1 MKYFLEDAMQILKD
15 ILSNHIIIAPI
26 IAWAVS
32 QIMKTITYVVVEK
45 EFVFKRIIS
54 DGGMPSAHSA
64 TVVALAGMCGWT
76 QGFDSALFAMAM
88 ILAIVIMRDAV
99 GVRRESGVNASA
111 IKQLADK
118 SNKELD
124 EGEEPIETNKLKVL
138 VGHTPLQVACGCVI
152 GIIVCIV
159 YILIGNI
166 PAA

>member
-1 MKYFLEDAMQILKD
+1 MQIIKD
-15 ILSNHIIIAPI
+15 ILSNHMILAPI

-32 QIMKTITYVVVEK
+32 QILKTITYLIVEM

-64 TVVALAGMCGWT
+64 TVISLAVMCGWT
-76 QGFDSALFAMAM
+76 QGFDSAAFAIAI
-88 ILAIVIMRDAV
+88 ILAVVIMRDAV
-99 GVRRESGVNASA
+99 GVRRESGINASA

-118 SNKELD
+118 SNKELS
-124 EGEEPIETNKLKVL
+124 EGEAPIETNKLKVL
-138 VGHTPLQVACGCVI
+138 VGHTPLQVACGCIV
-152 GIIVCIV
+152 GIAVCIL

>member
-1 MKYFLEDAMQILKD
+1 MQIIKD
-15 ILSNHIIIAPI
+15 IFSNHMILAPI

-32 QIMKTITYVVVEK
+32 QILKTLTYLIVEK

-64 TVVALAGMCGWT
+64 TVISLAVMCGWI
-76 QGFDSALFAMAM
+76 QGFDSAAFAISM
-88 ILAIVIMRDAV
+88 ILAVVIMRDAV
-99 GVRRESGVNASA
+99 GVRRESGINASA

-118 SNKELD
+118 SNKELS
-124 EGEEPIETNKLKVL
+124 EGEAPIETNKLKVL
-138 VGHTPLQVACGCVI
+138 VGHTPLQVVCGCIV
-152 GIIVCIV
+152 GIVVCIL

>member
-1 MKYFLEDAMQILKD
+1 MHILKA
-15 ILSNHIIIAPI
+15 ILSNHIILAPI
-26 IAWAVS
+26 VAWAVS
-32 QIMKTITYVVVEK
+32 QILKTITYVVVEK

-64 TVVALAGMCGWT
+64 TVISLAVMCGWT
-76 QGFDSALFAMAM
+76 QGFESAAFAIGI

-99 GVRRESGVNASA
+99 GVRRESGINASA

-118 SNKELD
+118 SNKELG
-124 EGEEPIETNKLKVL
+124 EGEAPIETNKLKVL
-138 VGHTPLQVACGCVI
+138 VGHTPLQVACGCII
-152 GIIVCIV
+152 GIIVCIL

>member
-1 MKYFLEDAMQILKD
+1 MQIIKD
-15 ILSNHIIIAPI
+15 IFSNHMILAPI

-32 QIMKTITYVVVEK
+32 QILKTLTYLIVEK

-64 TVVALAGMCGWT
+64 TVISLAVMCGWI
-76 QGFDSALFAMAM
+76 QGFDSAAFAISM
-88 ILAIVIMRDAV
+88 ILAVVIMRDAV
-99 GVRRESGVNASA
+99 GVRRESGINASA

-118 SNKELD
+118 SNKELS
-124 EGEEPIETNKLKVL
+124 EGEAPIETNKLKVL
-138 VGHTPLQVACGCVI
+138 VGHTPLQVACGCIV
-152 GIIVCIV
+152 GIVVCIL

>member
-1 MKYFLEDAMQILKD
+1 MQIIKD
-15 ILSNHIIIAPI
+15 IFSNHMILAPI

-32 QIMKTITYVVVEK
+32 QILKTLTYLIVEK

-64 TVVALAGMCGWT
+64 TVISLAVMCGWT
-76 QGFDSALFAMAM
+76 QGFDSAAFAIAM
-88 ILAIVIMRDAV
+88 ILAVVIMRDAV
-99 GVRRESGVNASA
+99 GVRRESGINASA

-118 SNKELD
+118 SNKELS
-124 EGEEPIETNKLKVL
+124 EGEAPIETNKLKVL
-138 VGHTPLQVACGCVI
+138 VGHTPLQVACGCIV
-152 GIIVCIV
+152 GIAVCIL

>member
-1 MKYFLEDAMQILKD
+1 MQIIKD
-15 ILSNHIIIAPI
+15 ILSNHMILAPI

-32 QIMKTITYVVVEK
+32 QILKTITYLIVEK

-64 TVVALAGMCGWT
+64 TVISLAVMCGWT
-76 QGFDSALFAMAM
+76 QGFDSAAFAIAI
-88 ILAIVIMRDAV
+88 ILAVVIMRDAV
-99 GVRRESGVNASA
+99 GVRRESGINASA

-118 SNKELD
+118 SNKELS
-124 EGEEPIETNKLKVL
+124 EGEAPIETNKLKVL
-138 VGHTPLQVACGCVI
+138 VGHTPLQVACGCIV
-152 GIIVCIV
+152 GIAVCIL

>member
-1 MKYFLEDAMQILKD
+1 MDWLLELITNRFLITG
-15 ILSNHIIIAPI
+15 LS
-26 IAWAVS
+26 AWAIA
-32 QIMKTITYVVVEK
+32 QLLKTIIHYFIYKKVDFTRL
-45 EFVFKRIIS
+45 FG

-64 TVVALAGMCGWT
+64 PVVALAGMCGWT

-166 PAA
+166 PTA